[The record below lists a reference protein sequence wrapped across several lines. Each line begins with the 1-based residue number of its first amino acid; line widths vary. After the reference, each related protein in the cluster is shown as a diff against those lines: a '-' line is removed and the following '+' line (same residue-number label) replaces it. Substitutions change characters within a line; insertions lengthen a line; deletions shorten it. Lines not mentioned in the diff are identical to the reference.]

1 MVFATITPRARE
13 FIQLI
18 ENKITTAFSF
28 TEQVPDVLTRSQL
41 SHSYEH
47 LSKNK

>member
-1 MVFATITPRARE
+1 MCVTTTPKERE

-28 TEQVPDVLTRSQL
+28 TEQVPDVLIQS
-41 SHSYEH
+41 
-47 LSKNK
+47 